1 MTPDHFSTSQFNI
14 YLSIKT
20 TVVSGY
26 IWRYAMAKN
35 AKIFFRGIR
44 TWAKDGGEER
54 ALHKLNLWG
63 PMLLGPLK
71 WPLPTHYLEGNPK
84 YTSLSSTLIRDRCD
98 KILNRKRNNKTK
110 NDGHENYGS
119 IVEELDGLVPKE
131 VEEDVVKAYG
141 S

>member
-1 MTPDHFSTSQFNI
+1 MKPI
-14 YLSIKT
+14 
-20 TVVSGY
+20 VVSGY

-63 PMLLGPLK
+63 PILLGPLK
-71 WPLPTHYLEGNPK
+71 WPLPTYYLEGNPK

-98 KILNRKRNNKTK
+98 KILNRENHEKKE
-110 NDGHENYGS
+110 NDKNYGS
-119 IVEELDGLVPKE
+119 ILEELDGLVPKE
-131 VEEDVVKAYG
+131 VEDEVVKAYG